1 MRRLS
6 FQLIGLTLLACVTA
20 CGRADQH
27 SGAALSAMHRKVIP
41 LTAGEYLVKITKANS
56 CNATE
61 LSVTQ
66 HWEYPDPTEAINPV
80 IELNVAGDTG
90 AVAVN
95 ETAPC
100 TAGNSEGWTIVK
112 VTSDAGIT
120 ADWGND
126 IASVERIQTKS
137 VRTGTTQVTLDEET
151 SYVVD
156 VEVAAT
162 CRNQLATIMG
172 QYDYGDATDKADQKT
187 LQRITPVTDN
197 LFHRAICRT
206 PAIYSASDF
215 VTSKSRKMLVTGT
228 ESLGTLQKLEARQIT
243 ERVQVYPSTE
253 AAALVNDNEIEI
265 TGEDGNRLMKAM
277 ENLGVV
283 DIEPMIGATNLSITN
298 LRCDRN
304 ASRPTHGTKC
314 TYTAINGTNHNAEIH
329 TGVTGN
335 AADEI
340 FTVLQTHGASVPAG
354 INPQYSAVGA
364 SELTCSLPVV
374 PNPVATC
381 RIIR

>member
-6 FQLIGLTLLACVTA
+6 FGLIGLTLLCGLTA
-20 CGRADQH
+20 CGRTDQK

-41 LTAGEYLVKITKANS
+41 LTAGEYLVKITKASS
-56 CNATE
+56 CNAGE

-80 IELNVAGDTG
+80 IELNVAGDNIS
-90 AVAVN
+90 ALN
-95 ETAPC
+95 ESAPC
-100 TAGNSEGWTIVK
+100 TMGKSEGWTLVK

-162 CRNQLATIMG
+162 CRNQLATVMG
-172 QYDYGDATDKADQKT
+172 QYDYSDAPEKADKRT
-187 LQRITPVTDN
+187 LQRIVPVTDN
-197 LFHRAICRT
+197 LFHRAICKT
-206 PAIYSASDF
+206 PSIYSASDF
-215 VTSKSRKMLVTGT
+215 IASKNQKMLVTGT
-228 ESLGTLQKLEARQIT
+228 ESLGSLQKLEARQIT

-253 AAALVNDNEIEI
+253 ATALLSDNEIEI
-265 TGEDGNRLMKAM
+265 AGEDGNRLMKAL

-283 DIEPMIGATNLSITN
+283 DTDPMIGATNLSIKK

-304 ASRPTHGTKC
+304 ASQPKRGTSC
-314 TYTAINGTNHNAEIH
+314 TYTAINGTTPNAEIH
-329 TGVTGN
+329 TGVTGDSAN
-335 AADEI
+335 EI
-340 FTVLQTHGASVPAG
+340 FTILEAYGASVPAG

-364 SELTCSLPVV
+364 KELTCSLPVV
-374 PNPVATC
+374 PNPVANC
-381 RIIR
+381 WVIR